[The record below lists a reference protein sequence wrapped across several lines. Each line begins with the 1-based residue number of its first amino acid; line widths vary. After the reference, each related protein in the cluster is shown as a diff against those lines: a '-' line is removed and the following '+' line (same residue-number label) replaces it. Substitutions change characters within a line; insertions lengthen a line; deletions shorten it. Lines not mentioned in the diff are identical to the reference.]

1 MNKHTMNKQTR
12 TLMLPAL
19 GILVASMAL
28 AGCNRRDDTTAGAP
42 ANESVAA
49 QTGQNARDQQADA
62 SRSMADAK
70 ENAREATQDIKS
82 ATADATSRAGD
93 KVADAVITTT
103 VNAELAKDKGL
114 SAMKI
119 DVDTDAGRVA
129 LRGTAPDEAARER
142 ATQLAMTV
150 KGVVNVDNQL
160 KVDNKM

>member
-1 MNKHTMNKQTR
+1 MKTTTTR
-12 TLMLPAL
+12 TLMLPAM

-42 ANESVAA
+42 ANDSVAA
-49 QTGQNARDQQADA
+49 QTEQRAKDMQSDA
-62 SRSMADAK
+62 GRSMADAK
-70 ENAREATQDIKS
+70 ENAKEAAQDIK
-82 ATADATSRAGD
+82 TATSDAAARAGD

-103 VNAELAKDKGL
+103 VNAELAKDKSL
-114 SAMKI
+114 SATKI

-129 LRGTAPDEAARER
+129 LRGTAPDEASRER
-142 ATQLAMTV
+142 ATQLAMAV